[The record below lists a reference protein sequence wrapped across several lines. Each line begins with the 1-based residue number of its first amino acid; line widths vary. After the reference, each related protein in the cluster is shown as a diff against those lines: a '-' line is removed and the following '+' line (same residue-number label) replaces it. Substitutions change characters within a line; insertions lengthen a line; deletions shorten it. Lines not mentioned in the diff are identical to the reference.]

1 LLDASKICA
10 FFKLHIAHQKVVHCA
25 KNVQKIPLHIAQAQ
39 AGSAAAFYEQY
50 SQPDKQKLATC
61 PKLNKDPCIV

>member
-1 LLDASKICA
+1 MQAKFVHFSNCT
-10 FFKLHIAHQKVVHCA
+10 LHIK
-25 KNVQKIPLHIAQAQ
+25 KSFIVQKIPLHIAQAQ